1 MINQVY
7 QLVAPR
13 QFEVTYNNEDIK
25 SDKVIIRPLY
35 LSICAADQRYYT
47 GSRNEKVLKNKLP
60 MSLIHEGVGE
70 VVYDNKGVFEIG
82 TRVIMVPNTP
92 VEKDDVI
99 AENYLPSSKFRSSGF
114 DGFMQDYVFMDHDR
128 VVEIDDSIE
137 DLSTIAY
144 SELVSVAWHAI
155 QRFERK
161 SIAYKNSFGVWGD
174 GNLGYIT
181 AILLHKLYP
190 NAKIYVFGKTDYK
203 LSHFSFVEHI
213 YHIHEVPEDVSFD
226 HGFECVGGKG
236 SQSAVNQVI
245 DLISPEGT
253 ISLLGVSEYPIEIDT
268 RLVLEKGITM
278 FGSSRSGAQDFR
290 DVAQFYKDNP
300 DVVEKLALLKGNEFD
315 VKTIND
321 AVKAFEKDL
330 STSWG
335 KTVIRWTM

>member
-13 QFEVTYNNEDIK
+13 QIEVTYNNEDITR
-25 SDKVIIRPLY
+25 DKVIVRPLY

-47 GSRNEKVLKNKLP
+47 GSRNQTVLEKKLP

-70 VVYDNKGVFEIG
+70 VVYDSKGEYKIG
-82 TRVIMVPNTP
+82 TKVIMVPNMP
-92 VEKDDVI
+92 VEEDEVI
-99 AENYLPSSKFRSSGF
+99 AENYLPSSKFRSSGY
-114 DGFMQDYVFMDHDR
+114 DGFMQDYVFLDHDR
-128 VVEIDDSIE
+128 VVAVEDDI

-144 SELVSVAWHAI
+144 SELVSVSWHAI

-161 SIAYKNSFGVWGD
+161 SIKNKNSFGIWGD

-190 NAKIYVFGKTDYK
+190 EAKIYVFGKTDFK
-203 LSHFSFVEHI
+203 LSHFSFVEQV
-213 YHIHEVPEDVSFD
+213 YHIHNVPEDVTFD

-236 SQSAVNQVI
+236 SQSAIDQII
-245 DLISPEGT
+245 DLISPEDS
-253 ISLLGVSEYPIEIDT
+253 IALLGVSEYPVEINT

-278 FGSSRSGAQDFR
+278 IGSSRSGAQDFQ
-290 DVAQFYKDNP
+290 DVANFYKAHP
-300 DVVEKLALLKGNEFD
+300 DVVDKLSLLKGNEFE

-321 AVKAFEKDL
+321 AVNAFEQDL

-335 KTVIRWTM
+335 KTVIKWTM

>member
-1 MINQVY
+1 MVSYIFY
-7 QLVAPR
+7 FATEP
-13 QFEVTYNNEDIK
+13 
-25 SDKVIIRPLY
+25 
-35 LSICAADQRYYT
+35 
-47 GSRNEKVLKNKLP
+47 
-60 MSLIHEGVGE
+60 E

-161 SIAYKNSFGVWGD
+161 SISYKNTFGIWGD

-181 AILLHKLYP
+181 ALLLHKLYP
-190 NAKIYVFGKTDYK
+190 NAKVYVFGKTDYK
-203 LSHFSFVEHI
+203 LSHFSFVEKV
-213 YHIHEVPEDVSFD
+213 YHIHEIPKNVTFD
-226 HGFECVGGKG
+226 HCFECVGGKG
-236 SQSAVNQVI
+236 SQSAIEQII

-253 ISLLGVSEYPIEIDT
+253 ISLLGVSEYHIEINT
-268 RLVLEKGITM
+268 RLVLEKGLTI
-278 FGSSRSGAQDFR
+278 FGSSRSGAQDFKEI
-290 DVAQFYKDNP
+290 AEFYKKNP
-300 DVVEKLALLKGNEFD
+300 DVVEKLGLLKGNEFD

-321 AVKAFEKDL
+321 VVKAFEKDL

-335 KTVIRWTM
+335 KTVIKWIL

>member
-161 SIAYKNSFGVWGD
+161 SISYKNSFGVWGD

-190 NAKIYVFGKTDYK
+190 DAKIYVFGKTDYK

-236 SQSAVNQVI
+236 SQSAVNQII

-253 ISLLGVSEYPIEIDT
+253 ISLLGVSEYPIEVNT

-278 FGSSRSGAQDFR
+278 FGSSRSGVQDFR

-300 DVVEKLALLKGNEFD
+300 DVVEKLALLKGNEVD
-315 VKTIND
+315 IKTIND
-321 AVKAFEKDL
+321 AVKAFETDL

-335 KTVIRWTM
+335 KTVLKWTM

>member
-92 VEKDDVI
+92 VEKDNVI

-114 DGFMQDYVFMDHDR
+114 DGFMQDYVFMDYDR

-161 SIAYKNSFGVWGD
+161 SISYKNSFGVWGD

-213 YHIHEVPEDVSFD
+213 YHIHEVPENVSFD

-236 SQSAVNQVI
+236 SQSAVNQII

-253 ISLLGVSEYPIEIDT
+253 ISLLGVSEYPIEVNT

-290 DVAQFYKDNP
+290 DVAQLYKDNP

-315 VKTIND
+315 IKTIND
-321 AVKAFEKDL
+321 AVKAFETDL

-335 KTVIRWTM
+335 KTVLKWTM

>member
-13 QFEVTYNNEDIK
+13 QIEVTYNNEDIAR
-25 SDKVIIRPLY
+25 DKVIVRPLY

-47 GSRNEKVLKNKLP
+47 GSRNQTVLEKKLP

-70 VVYDNKGVFEIG
+70 VVYDSKGEYKIG
-82 TRVIMVPNTP
+82 TKVIMVPNMP
-92 VEKDDVI
+92 VEEDEVI
-99 AENYLPSSKFRSSGF
+99 AENYLPSSKFRSSGY
-114 DGFMQDYVFMDHDR
+114 DGFMQDYVFLDHDR
-128 VVEIDDSIE
+128 VVAVEDDI

-144 SELVSVAWHAI
+144 SELVSVSWHAI

-161 SIAYKNSFGVWGD
+161 SIKNKNSFGIWGD

-190 NAKIYVFGKTDYK
+190 EAKIYVFGKTDFK
-203 LSHFSFVEHI
+203 LSHFSFVEQV
-213 YHIHEVPEDVSFD
+213 YHIHNVPEDVTFD

-236 SQSAVNQVI
+236 SQSAIDQII
-245 DLISPEGT
+245 DLISPEGS
-253 ISLLGVSEYPIEIDT
+253 IALLGVSEYPVEINT

-278 FGSSRSGAQDFR
+278 IGSSRSGAQDFQ
-290 DVAQFYKDNP
+290 DVANFYKAHP
-300 DVVEKLALLKGNEFD
+300 DVVDKLSLLKGNEFE

-321 AVKAFEKDL
+321 AVNAFEQDL

-335 KTVIRWTM
+335 KTVIKWTM

>member
-25 SDKVIIRPLY
+25 SNKVIIRPLY

-47 GSRNEKVLKNKLP
+47 GSRDEKVMKKKLP

-70 VVYDNKGVFEIG
+70 VVYDSQGIYKIG
-82 TRVIMVPNTP
+82 TKVILVPNTP
-92 VEKDDVI
+92 IEKDDVI

-128 VVEIDDSIE
+128 VVEIDESIE

-144 SELVSVAWHAI
+144 SELVSVSWHAI

-161 SIAYKNSFGVWGD
+161 SNANKNSFGIWGD

-181 AILLHKLYP
+181 AILLRKLYP
-190 NAKIYVFGKTDYK
+190 NAEISVFGKTDYK
-203 LSHFSFVEHI
+203 LSHFSFVDHI
-213 YHIHEVPEDVSFD
+213 YHIHDVPEHITFD

-236 SQSAVNQVI
+236 SQSAVNQII
-245 DLISPEGT
+245 DLIAPEGT
-253 ISLLGVSEYPIEIDT
+253 ICLLGVSEYPIEVNT

-278 FGSSRSGAQDFR
+278 SGSSRSGAQDFK
-290 DVAQFYKDNP
+290 DIADFYKHNP
-300 DVVEKLALLKGNEFD
+300 DVVEKLSLLKGSEFE

-321 AVKAFEKDL
+321 AVKAFETDL

-335 KTVIRWTM
+335 KTVIKWTM

>member
-13 QFEVTYNNEDIK
+13 QFEVTYNNENIK
-25 SDKVIIRPLY
+25 SDKVVVRPLY

-47 GSRNEKVLKNKLP
+47 GSRNEQVLKKKLP
-60 MSLIHEGVGE
+60 MSLVHEGVGE
-70 VVYDNKGVFEIG
+70 VVYDNKGIFKTG

-92 VEKDDVI
+92 VETDEVI
-99 AENYLPSSKFRSSGF
+99 AENYLPSSKFRSSGY

-144 SELVSVAWHAI
+144 SELVSVSWHAL

-161 SIAYKNSFGVWGD
+161 SNANKNSFGIWGD

-181 AILLHKLYP
+181 AILLNKLYP
-190 NAKIYVFGKTDYK
+190 NAAIYIFGKTDYK
-203 LSHFSFVEHI
+203 LSHFSFADEI
-213 YHIHEVPEDVSFD
+213 YHIHEVPEGVTFD
-226 HGFECVGGKG
+226 HAFECVGGKG
-236 SQSAVNQVI
+236 SQSAVNQII

-253 ISLLGVSEYPIEIDT
+253 ISLLGVSEYSVEVNT
-268 RLVLEKGITM
+268 RLVLEKGLTM
-278 FGSSRSGAQDFR
+278 FGSSRSGAQDFK
-290 DVAQFYKDNP
+290 DIAKFYKDYP

-321 AVKAFEKDL
+321 VVKAFETDL

-335 KTVIRWTM
+335 KTVLKWTI

>member
-1 MINQVY
+1 VINQVY

-25 SDKVIIRPLY
+25 SNKVIIRPLY

-47 GSRNEKVLKNKLP
+47 GSRDEKVLKKKLP

-70 VVYDNKGVFEIG
+70 VVYDSQGIYEIG
-82 TRVIMVPNTP
+82 TKVILVPNTP
-92 VEKDDVI
+92 IEKDDVI

-128 VVEIDDSIE
+128 VVEIDESIE

-144 SELVSVAWHAI
+144 SELVSVSWHAI

-161 SIAYKNSFGVWGD
+161 SNANKNSFGIWGD

-181 AILLHKLYP
+181 AILLRKLYP
-190 NAKIYVFGKTDYK
+190 NAEISVFGKTDYK
-203 LSHFSFVEHI
+203 LSHFSFVDHI
-213 YHIHEVPEDVSFD
+213 YHIHDVPDDVTFD

-236 SQSAVNQVI
+236 SQSAVNQII
-245 DLISPEGT
+245 DIIAPEGT
-253 ISLLGVSEYPIEIDT
+253 ICLLGVSEYPIEVNT

-278 FGSSRSGAQDFR
+278 SGSSRSRAQDFR
-290 DVAQFYKDNP
+290 DIAEFYKNNP
-300 DVVEKLALLKGNEFD
+300 DVVEKLSLLKGSEFE

-321 AVKAFEKDL
+321 AVKAFETDL

-335 KTVIRWTM
+335 KTVIKWTM

>member
-13 QFEVTYNNEDIK
+13 QFEVTYNNENIK
-25 SDKVIIRPLY
+25 SDKVVVRPLY

-47 GSRNEKVLKNKLP
+47 GSRNEQVLKKKLP
-60 MSLIHEGVGE
+60 MSLVHEGVGE
-70 VVYDNKGVFEIG
+70 VVYDNKGIFKTG
-82 TRVIMVPNTP
+82 SRVIMVPNTP
-92 VEKDDVI
+92 VETDEVI
-99 AENYLPSSKFRSSGF
+99 AENYLPSSKFRSSGY

-144 SELVSVAWHAI
+144 SELVSVSWHAL

-161 SIAYKNSFGVWGD
+161 SNANKNSFGIWGD

-181 AILLHKLYP
+181 AILLNKLYP
-190 NAKIYVFGKTDYK
+190 NAAIYIFGKTDYK
-203 LSHFSFVEHI
+203 LRHFSFADEI
-213 YHIHEVPEDVSFD
+213 YHIHEVPEGVTFD
-226 HGFECVGGKG
+226 HAFECVGGKG
-236 SQSAVNQVI
+236 SQSAVNQII

-253 ISLLGVSEYPIEIDT
+253 ISLLGVSEYSVEVNT
-268 RLVLEKGITM
+268 RLVLEKGLTM
-278 FGSSRSGAQDFR
+278 FGSSRSGAQDFK
-290 DVAQFYKDNP
+290 DIAKFYKDYP

-321 AVKAFEKDL
+321 VVNAFETDL

-335 KTVIRWTM
+335 KTVLKWTI

>member
-1 MINQVY
+1 M
-7 QLVAPR
+7 QLSA
-13 QFEVTYNNEDIK
+13 
-25 SDKVIIRPLY
+25 
-35 LSICAADQRYYT
+35 
-47 GSRNEKVLKNKLP
+47 VLLRSLP
-60 MSLIHEGVGE
+60 
-70 VVYDNKGVFEIG
+70 YD
-82 TRVIMVPNTP
+82 
-92 VEKDDVI
+92 
-99 AENYLPSSKFRSSGF
+99 
-114 DGFMQDYVFMDHDR
+114 DGFMQDYVFMDYDR

-161 SIAYKNSFGVWGD
+161 SISYKNSFGVWGD

-213 YHIHEVPEDVSFD
+213 YHIHEVPENVSFD

-236 SQSAVNQVI
+236 SQSAVNQII

-253 ISLLGVSEYPIEIDT
+253 ISLLGVSEYPIEVNT

-315 VKTIND
+315 IKTIND
-321 AVKAFEKDL
+321 AVKAFETDL

-335 KTVIRWTM
+335 KTVLKWTM

>member
-13 QFEVTYNNEDIK
+13 QIEVTYNNEDITR
-25 SDKVIIRPLY
+25 DKVIVRPLY

-47 GSRNEKVLKNKLP
+47 GSRNQTVLEKKLP

-70 VVYDNKGVFEIG
+70 VVYDSKGEYKIG
-82 TRVIMVPNTP
+82 TKVIMVPNMP
-92 VEKDDVI
+92 VEEDEVI
-99 AENYLPSSKFRSSGF
+99 AENYLPSSKFRSSGY
-114 DGFMQDYVFMDHDR
+114 DGFMQDYVFLDHDR
-128 VVEIDDSIE
+128 VVAVEGDI

-144 SELVSVAWHAI
+144 SELVSVSWHAI

-161 SIAYKNSFGVWGD
+161 SIKNKNSFGIWGD

-190 NAKIYVFGKTDYK
+190 EAKIYVFGKTDFK
-203 LSHFSFVEHI
+203 LSHFSFVEQV
-213 YHIHEVPEDVSFD
+213 YHIHNVPEDVTFD

-236 SQSAVNQVI
+236 SQSAIDQII
-245 DLISPEGT
+245 DLISPEGS
-253 ISLLGVSEYPIEIDT
+253 IALLGVSEYPVEINT

-278 FGSSRSGAQDFR
+278 IGSSRSGAQDFQ
-290 DVAQFYKDNP
+290 DVANFYKAHP
-300 DVVEKLALLKGNEFD
+300 DVVDKLSLLKGNEFE

-321 AVKAFEKDL
+321 AVNAFEQDL

-335 KTVIRWTM
+335 KTVIKWTM